1 MGVSFVLQLCYNVYS
16 YYFVT
21 RIVPI
26 LLDLGYM
33 SSYFFLL

>member
-1 MGVSFVLQLCYNVYS
+1 MGVSFWYQVCYTIYS

-33 SSYFFLL
+33 SSYFLL